1 MGKGEE
7 RKSDGAEG
15 DEVNFG
21 DGERVLI
28 VFFSVRNVSFGLN
41 WFYVN
46 NCWTCCANTA
56 LSALA

>member
-1 MGKGEE
+1 VGKGEE

-41 WFYVN
+41 
-46 NCWTCCANTA
+46 
-56 LSALA
+56 